1 MNLKQTLGTVTI
13 VAIVG
18 GTIYAIKKS
27 KDAKKVEEQEITL
40 AEAKE
45 IVKERQA
52 GQEETVTWRQSFE
65 ATKDI
70 DELTDEEIELLNKH
84 SLNEE
89 EYFGEDFDEAM
100 DDAREMA
107 EHNRSFMPPNY
118 EEEDEITLEDVMDE
132 DWKIDENTDGP
143 DIEESD
149 DDIGIFTEEDRTLR
163 HEPSSMDALKQ
174 YKRMEL
180 AELAHN
186 GDVYQTMLR
195 LYDFPFQPQNDGDAL
210 LRTQIIDYRVQ
221 FFGFGSRWAQQVT
234 FADVINHYARLAQ
247 FNCDETVGYWVEYF
261 LEFND
266 LYYAFSGSSI
276 DASINTLNAHQYF
289 NDERQTFGLFG
300 LTRQSMDQA
309 IKLASRNIDSSVT
322 YEIEFQEF
330 LKSCF

>member
-1 MNLKQTLGTVTI
+1 MKLNQVLGTVTI

-18 GTIYAIKKS
+18 CTVYGIKKS
-27 KDAKKVEEQEITL
+27 KDAKKLEEQEITL

-45 IVKERQA
+45 IVKERQFEEA
-52 GQEETVTWRQSFE
+52 YAEQFVKEETVTWRQSFE

-70 DELTDEEIELLNKH
+70 DEDLTEEEIELLNKH

-89 EYFGEDFDEAM
+89 EL
-100 DDAREMA
+100 
-107 EHNRSFMPPNY
+107 
-118 EEEDEITLEDVMDE
+118 EEDEEEITLEDVMDE
-132 DWKIDENTDGP
+132 DWNIDENTDGP
-143 DIEESD
+143 DIEEESD
-149 DDIGIFTEEDRTLR
+149 DNIGVFTEEDRTLR

-195 LYDFPFQPQNDGDAL
+195 LYDFPFQPTNDGDEL

-221 FFGFGSRWAQQVT
+221 FFGFGSRWSQQVT
-234 FADVINHYARLAQ
+234 FADVINHYARHAH

-266 LYYAFSGSSI
+266 LYYAFSGSAI

-300 LTRQSMDQA
+300 LTRNSMDNA